1 MHPEACDK
9 TGTGVLLHVDR
20 RAQGASPGPV
30 HQFGVRTLPDIW
42 VKNRAIRVRSPLVSG
57 HDEELSARVRQ
68 AVKIVATQLACSDA
82 EALARMKTR
91 IDQTRLTLDDLAPL
105 IIDRLVRFDP

>member
-1 MHPEACDK
+1 
-9 TGTGVLLHVDR
+9 
-20 RAQGASPGPV
+20 
-30 HQFGVRTLPDIW
+30 
-42 VKNRAIRVRSPLVSG
+42 
-57 HDEELSARVRQ
+57 VRQ